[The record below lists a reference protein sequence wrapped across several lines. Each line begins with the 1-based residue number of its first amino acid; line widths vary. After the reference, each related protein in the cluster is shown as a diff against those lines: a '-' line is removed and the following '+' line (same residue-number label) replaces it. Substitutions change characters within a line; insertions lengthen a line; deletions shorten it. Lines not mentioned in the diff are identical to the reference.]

1 MKMQA
6 HHAGPLKPPI
16 PTLLPLICGARDSE
30 TERWQMQMHRR
41 LFIGASARARAGARP
56 PDTAVRG
63 PGVCPTSSRTIKSIT
78 HLSLYQNR
86 NNTSNLG
93 LKAWV

>member
-6 HHAGPLKPPI
+6 HHAGPLKPPM

-56 PDTAVRG
+56 PVHRTPRCAE
-63 PGVCPTSSRTIKSIT
+63 GVCPTSE
-78 HLSLYQNR
+78 
-86 NNTSNLG
+86 
-93 LKAWV
+93 